1 VDLEVAHHV
10 ELCHRPPQL
19 GVDDLF
25 EGLQNIIAIHIHA
38 ASVARACPAG
48 ARQPTAKRSPMTSE
62 STTRWPLLDER
73 GPFPQTT
80 RSSTRRKLP
89 RSAWLLT
96 GLAFICGGLVSAAG
110 FSIGWR
116 HQAQRD
122 TAARTAL
129 AAATARTHTLEQ
141 RARAL
146 QASLSA
152 ARAATTREHAAAA
165 AAAASERDLIGA
177 AAKVGNEATA
187 SSGAAAS
194 VSSGAG
200 SLSGSATRI
209 ASELKTL
216 ETYLTTTPASQ
227 LDPGYIASQTAY
239 LAQQLTR
246 LQTAGGTLGD
256 SVASFEAAVR
266 TLSRQA
272 EALTGH

>member
-1 VDLEVAHHV
+1 
-10 ELCHRPPQL
+10 
-19 GVDDLF
+19 
-25 EGLQNIIAIHIHA
+25 
-38 ASVARACPAG
+38 
-48 ARQPTAKRSPMTSE
+48 MTSE
-62 STTRWPLLDER
+62 STTRWPLLEER
-73 GPFPQTT
+73 GPFPQAT

-122 TAARTAL
+122 TAAQAQL
-129 AAATARTHTLEQ
+129 AAVTARTHALEQ
-141 RARAL
+141 RTLTL
-146 QASLSA
+146 QASLAAARDTA
-152 ARAATTREHAAAA
+152 ARAHAAAA
-165 AAAASERDLIGA
+165 AAAASEQAVAGT
-177 AAKVGNEATA
+177 AAKVGDEATA

-200 SLSGSATRI
+200 SLAGSAARI

-216 ETYLTTTPASQ
+216 ETYLTTTPARQ

-239 LAQQLTR
+239 LSQQLTR
-246 LQTAGGTLGD
+246 LQAVGGNLGD

-266 TLSRQA
+266 RLTREA
-272 EALTGH
+272 GALTSH